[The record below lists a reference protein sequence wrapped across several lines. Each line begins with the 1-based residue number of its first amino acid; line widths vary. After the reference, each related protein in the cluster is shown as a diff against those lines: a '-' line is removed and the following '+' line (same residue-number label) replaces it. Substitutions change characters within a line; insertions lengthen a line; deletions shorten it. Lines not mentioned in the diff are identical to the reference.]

1 MTIRMYGEPSRE
13 RNLNLIHNSFR
24 EQSSSPKIDN
34 YQFTKESAVG
44 LFSGYSSVQGIK
56 KQLVSSLLMPEL
68 PHSMFFSIQLCYG
81 YQCGQSDMILTL
93 GKPAKSIPNGYLVW
107 KLFGRVSYNQTQGI
121 RKIQSEKREVSQG
134 TSQKSVWKDANCPK
148 RGKTRVAQSPLVLNL
163 HLIG

>member
-1 MTIRMYGEPSRE
+1 MYGETSRE

-24 EQSSSPKIDN
+24 EQSSSPKIEN

-44 LFSGYSSVQGIK
+44 LLSGYSSVQGIK
-56 KQLVSSLLMPEL
+56 KQLVSSLPDARTSTLNVFLHPTVL
-68 PHSMFFSIQLCYG
+68 WIPVRTIG
-81 YQCGQSDMILTL
+81 YDINLGQTCQEHIKRVSCL
-93 GKPAKSIPNGYLVW
+93 K
-107 KLFGRVSYNQTQGI
+107 GRVSYNKTQGI

-148 RGKTRVAQSPLVLNL
+148 CGKTRVAQPPLVLNL